1 VATKREL
8 EELLREERARSQ
20 RLEKQVERLQRE
32 VERSNEKLDELQ
44 VQIRDLVRKLNE
56 ALRATKRQATP
67 FARGKRKQHRRKP
80 GRKPGHPGAS
90 QSTPD
95 HVDEEIFEPLKSCP
109 CCGGRVHD
117 VVDHEQFV
125 VDLPKIEAHVKRIV
139 TQSGHCGRCSKRVRS
154 AHPDQV
160 SSAAGAA
167 RVALGP
173 NALGLAADLK
183 HRYGMAYRDVAELLG
198 TYFGIRITHGALVQS
213 SVRLA
218 RLGKQTYSALIESA
232 RASPVVHTDDTGWR
246 IDGDSA
252 WLWVFATAEMTLYR
266 IDRSRGAGVVE
277 EVLGADFEGCLVS
290 DGLPALDS
298 LDMWRAQCLGHLLVR
313 CSELI
318 ATPGA
323 VGVWYP
329 IAIMRALQHVIALR
343 KRREELAASTY
354 ARYCRDI
361 ERRIDR
367 LLSGTSSIPDYERL
381 RRHMAKHRD
390 QLLVCL
396 YEPDVE
402 PTNNLAERE
411 LRGAVVIRKL
421 GGCNRSEQHAD
432 AHAVI
437 ASVAQTAHR
446 QGATMTD
453 FVTRWLRPD
462 ARTSAN

>member
-1 VATKREL
+1 MLKEAL
-8 EELLREERARSQ
+8 ARGD
-20 RLEKQVERLQRE
+20 RLEKANERLE
-32 VERSNEKLDELQ
+32 KKLDEMMERQEQLQ
-44 VQIRDLVRKLNE
+44 TEIRDLVRKLNE
-56 ALRATKRQATP
+56 ALRAAKRQATP
-67 FARGKRKQHRRKP
+67 FARRKRTQHRRKP
-80 GRKPGHPGAS
+80 GRKPGHAGAS

-95 HVDEEIFEPLKSCP
+95 HVDEEIFEPLTGCP
-109 CCGGRVHD
+109 CCGGKVHD
-117 VVDHEQFV
+117 VLDHEQFV

-139 TQSGHCGRCSKRVRS
+139 TQSGHCARCSKRVRS
-154 AHPDQV
+154 THPDQV
-160 SSAAGAA
+160 SRAAGAA

-218 RLGKQTYSALIESA
+218 KLGKHTYSALIKAA

-252 WLWVFATAEMTLYR
+252 WLWVFATLEMTLYR
-266 IDRSRGAGVVE
+266 IDRSRGAGVVVQ
-277 EVLGADFEGCLVS
+277 VLGSDFEGCLVS

-298 LDMWRAQCLGHLLVR
+298 LDMWRAQCLGHLIRR
-313 CSELI
+313 CAELI

-323 VGVWYP
+323 IGIWYP
-329 IAIMRALQHVIALR
+329 LAIMRALQQVIALR
-343 KRREELAASTY
+343 KQRDELAASTY
-354 ARYCRDI
+354 ARHCRDL

-367 LLSGTSSIPDYERL
+367 LLAGTSSVPDHERM

-396 YEPDVE
+396 YEPHVE

-421 GGCNRSEQHAD
+421 GGCNRSEQHAE

-446 QGATMTD
+446 QGTTMTN

-462 ARTSAN
+462 ARANTAAPN